1 MKNRKL
7 TGLLGAFLALSMA
20 LSVGTALSFAKPH
33 QPAEIVLAEG
43 EEEPTSS
50 SEETPAANDES
61 STPAQQESAQES
73 SSSSSSSSSSVLSK
87 AKKALKIILKTLK
100 DAIKDLINKFRQK
113 ANI

>member
-7 TGLLGAFLALSMA
+7 RSLLGAFLALGMA

-50 SEETPAANDES
+50 SEETPAAKEES
-61 STPAQQESAQES
+61 AAPAQQESAKQS
-73 SSSSSSSSSSVLSK
+73 SSSSSSTSSSILSK
-87 AKKALKIILKTLK
+87 GKKALKLILKTLK
-100 DAIKDLINKFRQK
+100 DALKDFINKLRQK
-113 ANI
+113 AKI